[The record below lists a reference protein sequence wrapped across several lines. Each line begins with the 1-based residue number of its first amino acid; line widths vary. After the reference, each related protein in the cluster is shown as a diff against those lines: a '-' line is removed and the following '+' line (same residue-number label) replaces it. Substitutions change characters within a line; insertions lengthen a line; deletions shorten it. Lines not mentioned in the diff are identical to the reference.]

1 MKDYRYRI
9 FTSVI
14 EKRINRRILKPG
26 DKLPSVRSIKQEYHL
41 STSSVQSGY
50 DYLVIKGLVVS
61 IPRSGYI
68 VAVPAK
74 QEISETYPELPR
86 VPRDPVFRKNIL
98 LTSDMQDY
106 SESTSFNVAAP
117 SDLLVPQKLVLRTM
131 QEVIREKG
139 AALLRYYPANGSK
152 KLRELLCRRAA
163 LHGALIQPDE
173 LLITDGALQALYIAL
188 AAVTVPGDVIA
199 VESPCVF
206 SVLEVIAN
214 LRLRAI
220 EIPVRYKDGFDTDYL
235 KDICTKNRI
244 KAIVLTPNFHN
255 PTGILM
261 TDEKKREVLSIAS
274 GYNMPIIENDVYGD
288 LYFNDT
294 RPSTIRNFDTSG
306 LVITVSSFSKTIAPG
321 MRLGWMAA
329 GRFFSETERV
339 KFSLGRSV
347 SPLNQEV
354 VMKLLLS
361 SSYDRHLRLS

>member
-14 EKRINRRILKPG
+14 EKRINKRILKPG

-86 VPRDPVFRKNIL
+86 VPRDPVFKKNIL

-152 KLRELLCRRAA
+152 KLRELAM
-163 LHGALIQPDE
+163 
-173 LLITDGALQALYIAL
+173 
-188 AAVTVPGDVIA
+188 
-199 VESPCVF
+199 
-206 SVLEVIAN
+206 
-214 LRLRAI
+214 
-220 EIPVRYKDGFDTDYL
+220 
-235 KDICTKNRI
+235 
-244 KAIVLTPNFHN
+244 
-255 PTGILM
+255 PTCCPAW
-261 TDEKKREVLSIAS
+261 S
-274 GYNMPIIENDVYGD
+274 
-288 LYFNDT
+288 FN
-294 RPSTIRNFDTSG
+294 S
-306 LVITVSSFSKTIAPG
+306 A
-321 MRLGWMAA
+321 
-329 GRFFSETERV
+329 
-339 KFSLGRSV
+339 
-347 SPLNQEV
+347 
-354 VMKLLLS
+354 
-361 SSYDRHLRLS
+361 